1 MQMREQVIKMLGQ
14 ILVNNIGSKLTE
26 ELASGI
32 VSNINMAWQ
41 QYEEMLAQERDEDNG
56 EAQS

>member
-32 VSNINMAWQ
+32 VSNTNMAWQ
-41 QYEEMLAQERDEDNG
+41 QYEEMLAQERDEDNR

>member
-1 MQMREQVIKMLGQ
+1 MREQVIKMLGQ

-41 QYEEMLAQERDEDNG
+41 QYEDMLAQERDEDKRD
-56 EAQS
+56 AQS

>member
-1 MQMREQVIKMLGQ
+1 MREQVIKMLGQ

-32 VSNINMAWQ
+32 VTNINMAWQ
-41 QYEEMLAQERDEDNG
+41 QYEEMLARERDEDNRD
-56 EAQS
+56 AQS

>member
-32 VSNINMAWQ
+32 VTNTNMAWQ
-41 QYEEMLAQERDEDNG
+41 QYEEMLAQERDEDNRD
-56 EAQS
+56 AQS

>member
-1 MQMREQVIKMLGQ
+1 MREQVIKMLGQ

-32 VSNINMAWQ
+32 VSNTNMAWQ
-41 QYEEMLAQERDEDNG
+41 QYEDMLAQERDEDNRD
-56 EAQS
+56 AQS

>member
-32 VSNINMAWQ
+32 VTNINMAWQ
-41 QYEEMLAQERDEDNG
+41 QYEEMLAQERDEDNRD
-56 EAQS
+56 AQS

>member
-1 MQMREQVIKMLGQ
+1 MREQVIKMLGQ

-32 VSNINMAWQ
+32 VNNISLAWQ
-41 QYEEMLAQERDEDNG
+41 QYEEMLAQERDEDNR

>member
-1 MQMREQVIKMLGQ
+1 MREQVIKMLGQ

-32 VSNINMAWQ
+32 VNNISLAWQ

-56 EAQS
+56 NTQS

>member
-1 MQMREQVIKMLGQ
+1 MREQGIKMLGQ

-32 VSNINMAWQ
+32 VNNTNMAWQ
-41 QYEEMLAQERDEDNG
+41 QYEEMLAQERDEDNRD
-56 EAQS
+56 AQS

>member
-32 VSNINMAWQ
+32 VTNINMAWQ
-41 QYEEMLAQERDEDNG
+41 QYEEMLARERDEDNRD
-56 EAQS
+56 AQS

>member
-32 VSNINMAWQ
+32 VSNTNMAWQ
-41 QYEEMLAQERDEDNG
+41 QYEDMLAQERDEDNRD
-56 EAQS
+56 AQS

>member
-1 MQMREQVIKMLGQ
+1 MQMRDQVIKMLGQ

-32 VSNINMAWQ
+32 VSNTNMAWQ
-41 QYEEMLAQERDEDNG
+41 QYEEMLAQERDEDNKDS
-56 EAQS
+56 QS

>member
-1 MQMREQVIKMLGQ
+1 MLGQ

-32 VSNINMAWQ
+32 VNNISLAWQ
-41 QYEEMLAQERDEDNG
+41 QYEEMLAQERDEDNR

>member
-1 MQMREQVIKMLGQ
+1 MREQVIKMLGQ

-32 VSNINMAWQ
+32 VNNTSMAWQ
-41 QYEEMLAQERDEDNG
+41 QYEDMLAQERDEDNRD
-56 EAQS
+56 AQS

>member
-1 MQMREQVIKMLGQ
+1 MREQVIKMLGQ

>member
-32 VSNINMAWQ
+32 VSNTNMAWQ
-41 QYEEMLAQERDEDNG
+41 RYEEMLAQERDEDNRD
-56 EAQS
+56 AQS

>member
-1 MQMREQVIKMLGQ
+1 MREQVIKMLGQ

-41 QYEEMLAQERDEDNG
+41 QYEEMLAQERDEDTRD
-56 EAQS
+56 AQS

>member
-41 QYEEMLAQERDEDNG
+41 QYEDMLAQERDEDKRD
-56 EAQS
+56 AQS

>member
-41 QYEEMLAQERDEDNG
+41 QYEEMLAQERDEDNRD
-56 EAQS
+56 AQS

>member
-1 MQMREQVIKMLGQ
+1 MREQVIKMLGQ

-32 VSNINMAWQ
+32 VTNTNMAWQ
-41 QYEEMLAQERDEDNG
+41 QYEEMLAQERDEDNRD
-56 EAQS
+56 AQS

>member
-1 MQMREQVIKMLGQ
+1 MREQVIKMLGQ

-32 VSNINMAWQ
+32 VSNTNMAWQ
-41 QYEEMLAQERDEDNG
+41 QYEDMLAQESDEDNR

>member
-1 MQMREQVIKMLGQ
+1 MREQVIKMLGQ

-32 VSNINMAWQ
+32 VSNTNMAWQ
-41 QYEEMLAQERDEDNG
+41 QYEDMLAQERDEDNR

>member
-1 MQMREQVIKMLGQ
+1 MREQVIKMLGQ

-41 QYEEMLAQERDEDNG
+41 QYEEMLAQERDEDNRDS
-56 EAQS
+56 QS

>member
-1 MQMREQVIKMLGQ
+1 MREQVIKMLGQ

-32 VSNINMAWQ
+32 VSNTNMAWQ
-41 QYEEMLAQERDEDNG
+41 QYEEMLAQERDEDNR

>member
-14 ILVNNIGSKLTE
+14 IMINNIGSKLTE

-32 VSNINMAWQ
+32 VSNTNMAWQ
-41 QYEEMLAQERDEDNG
+41 QYEEMLAQERDEDNRD
-56 EAQS
+56 AQS

>member
-1 MQMREQVIKMLGQ
+1 MQMRDQVIKMLGQ

-56 EAQS
+56 NAQS

>member
-1 MQMREQVIKMLGQ
+1 MREQVIKMLGQ

-41 QYEEMLAQERDEDNG
+41 QYEEMLAQERDEDNRD
-56 EAQS
+56 AQS

>member
-1 MQMREQVIKMLGQ
+1 MREQVIKMLGQ

-32 VSNINMAWQ
+32 VSTINMAWQ
-41 QYEEMLAQERDEDNG
+41 QYEEMLAQERDEDNRD
-56 EAQS
+56 AQS

>member
-1 MQMREQVIKMLGQ
+1 MREQVIKMLGQ

-32 VSNINMAWQ
+32 VNNTNMAWQ
-41 QYEEMLAQERDEDNG
+41 QYEEMLAQERDEDNRD
-56 EAQS
+56 AQS

>member
-1 MQMREQVIKMLGQ
+1 MREQVIKMLGQ

-32 VSNINMAWQ
+32 VTNINMAWQ
-41 QYEEMLAQERDEDNG
+41 QYEEMLAQERDEDNRD
-56 EAQS
+56 AQS

>member
-32 VSNINMAWQ
+32 VSNTNMAWQ
-41 QYEEMLAQERDEDNG
+41 QYEEMLAQERDEDNRD
-56 EAQS
+56 AQS

>member
-1 MQMREQVIKMLGQ
+1 MREQVIKMLGQ

-32 VSNINMAWQ
+32 VTNTNMAWQ
-41 QYEEMLAQERDEDNG
+41 QYEEMLAQERDEDNRDS
-56 EAQS
+56 QS

>member
-1 MQMREQVIKMLGQ
+1 MLGQ

-32 VSNINMAWQ
+32 VNNTNMAWQ
-41 QYEEMLAQERDEDNG
+41 QYEEMLAQERDEDNRD
-56 EAQS
+56 AQS

>member
-1 MQMREQVIKMLGQ
+1 MQMRDQVIKMLGQ

-41 QYEEMLAQERDEDNG
+41 QYEEMLAQERDEDNRD
-56 EAQS
+56 AQS